1 MSLIK
6 VKDHASLV
14 RDSFTKNVI
23 NTDSRSYNTY
33 LEQRE
38 KMRRQQEDIMSMKQD
53 IQELKD
59 LLLQIASKLQGKE

>member
-6 VKDHASLV
+6 VKDHPSLV
-14 RDSFTKNVI
+14 RDAYSKNVLS
-23 NTDSRSYNTY
+23 TDTHGYNTY

-38 KMRRQQEDIMSMKQD
+38 RLKRQQTDIESMKQD

-59 LLLQIASKLQGKE
+59 LLLQIASKLQGKV